1 MWAVAPYLVPLTIV
15 LMANWGVKRSRWKIL
30 TYVSLGLL
38 GALMLAV
45 AFLLLATSFLLRRS
59 GPSLLG
65 AIQGTNLAGLGAL
78 IGATALLGLLC
89 LLPAFRSL
97 LARWLR
103 IDRSSP
109 VHTVA
114 LVFAIYLGAS
124 SLSLLLTSQRL
135 ISLSLEASNLGMPAL
150 VAGEV
155 VFVVFAL
162 AGVGLFTRRSWRQVL
177 DRLGL
182 RLPTG
187 RQWAAVVATTAAL
200 LALDCGVSL
209 VWRLLW
215 PGSYDTVSGMSQKLF
230 GQFGSPWGAAVL
242 GLSAG
247 IGEETLF
254 RGALQP
260 RFRILLTAALFSI
273 AHVQYTL
280 SPALVEILIVGL
292 LLGWVR
298 AKSNTTTCIIIHAS
312 YNFLNILLAPF
323 FP

>member
-1 MWAVAPYLVPLTIV
+1 MWAVAPYLIPLIIV
-15 LMANWGVKRSRWKIL
+15 LFANWGVQRPAWKTATHL
-30 TYVSLGLL
+30 CLGLF
-38 GALMLAV
+38 GALMLAL
-45 AFLLLATSFLLRRS
+45 AFLLLASAVVVRRS
-59 GPSLLG
+59 GTALPS
-65 AIQGTNLAGLGAL
+65 AMQGTNLASLGLL
-78 IGATALLGLLC
+78 IGATALLNLLC
-89 LLPAFRSL
+89 LLPPVRNL
-97 LARWLR
+97 LARGLR
-103 IDRSSP
+103 IDPSSP

-114 LVFAIYLGAS
+114 LTFAVYLGAS

-135 ISLSLEASNLGMPAL
+135 IALTLEASSLGMPAV

-162 AGVGLFTRRSWRQVL
+162 AGVGLFTRRGVRQSL

-182 RLPTG
+182 RAPM
-187 RQWAAVVATTAAL
+187 RRHWAAAVAATAAL
-200 LALDCGVSL
+200 LALDYGVSL
-209 VWRLLW
+209 AWRSLW
-215 PGSYDTVSGMSQKLF
+215 PASYETVSGMSQKLF

-247 IGEETLF
+247 IGEEILF

-292 LLGWVR
+292 VLGWIRV
-298 AKSNTTTCIIIHAS
+298 KSNTTTCIIIHAA
-312 YNFLNILLAPF
+312 YNFLNIVLAPF
-323 FP
+323 YP